1 MPFHKLLRFAV
12 RPEARTDVERA
23 MHELATYVRTELP
36 RSGWTVYRDPQEPT
50 HFTALVVA
58 EDPAAMDR
66 HFKAPGVVAFDAQ
79 LAPLLVGTLEIT
91 DCELVT
97 SSDLQRRHRKR

>member
-36 RSGWTVYRDPQEPT
+36 RSGWTVYRDPQMPGRYFAFNRVDDPKADVRQHDAPGT
-50 HFTALVVA
+50 KTFTAAL
-58 EDPAAMDR
+58 E
-66 HFKAPGVVAFDAQ
+66 
-79 LAPLLVGTLEIT
+79 PLLTSAIELTE
-91 DCELVT
+91 CELVT
-97 SSDLQRRHRKR
+97 SSDLQRRHRR